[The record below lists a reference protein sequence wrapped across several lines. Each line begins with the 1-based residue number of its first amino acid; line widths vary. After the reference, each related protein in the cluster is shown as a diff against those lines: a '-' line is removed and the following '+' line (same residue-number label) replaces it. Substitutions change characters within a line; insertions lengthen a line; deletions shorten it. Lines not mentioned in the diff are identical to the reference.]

1 MQKEARPSPGLN
13 MQHGF
18 VGHIVRH
25 IKGRKAPEEAETKKE
40 SKKHKA
46 SMQYYVPPAAR
57 AAATAGTQEKSK
69 PAEKKEDS
77 VTPMEWTRYG
87 YANSMLVQQEIN
99 TYKLDKFSEEI
110 QPYILQA
117 LLDSDVLTEE
127 GLSLVMEDIV
137 KLCMEDCQYCQ
148 TGTKLCD
155 VIIQKEAGSGQKR
168 ALEYLVKVCEK
179 YYQNKC
185 ALRNKSLSKW
195 IAFVSLVCQLFL
207 ELKAASQLED
217 VVLNCLFTLVG
228 PECLE
233 NEDEVDCLVTQ
244 LHAVG
249 RPLQATSANKM
260 EELYIDIRNAFLAW
274 TTPALARMLLLQAIE
289 LYAGDW
295 TLQDN
300 ARDFYYGGIDL

>member
-207 ELKAASQLED
+207 ELK
-217 VVLNCLFTLVG
+217 
-228 PECLE
+228 
-233 NEDEVDCLVTQ
+233 VDCLVTQ